1 MHRQKQPGGQGE
13 RGAAYYERR
22 PSSSPMA
29 FPKKKLRGLVAATI
43 TPMTENGEINFSV
56 IGQYVDYLVKEQG
69 VKNIFVNGTTGEG
82 LSLSVSERRQVA
94 EEWVSQGRNKLDQV
108 VIHVGALNLKES
120 QELAQHA
127 AEIGADGI
135 AVIAPFFFKSQNKE
149 TGFLCVA
156 LAGLGTHSVDQAG
169 LQLRN
174 PPASASQALGLK
186 ACATTAQPKTI
197 TLIDALISFL
207 REVAAAAP
215 ALPFYYYHIPSVT
228 GVKIRAEELLDGIQ
242 DKIPTFQGLK
252 FSDTDLLDFGQCV
265 DQNHQRQFA
274 LLFGVDEQ
282 LLSALIMGATGAV
295 GSTYN
300 YLGKKTNQM
309 LEAFEQKD
317 FASALSYQFC
327 IQRFINYVIKL
338 ATTLASNS
346 EIHLPLL
353 PKAGIK
359 GVCATMTKDN
369 QTFYTLMRNRIRPA
383 DGGRGFGV
391 SQTKAIMT
399 LVSGIP
405 MGPPRLP
412 LQKASQEFTANAEAK
427 LKSLNFL
434 SFPSLKDGN
443 LEACS

>member
-1 MHRQKQPGGQGE
+1 
-13 RGAAYYERR
+13 
-22 PSSSPMA
+22 MA
-29 FPKKKLRGLVAATI
+29 FPKKKLQGLVAATI
-43 TPMTENGEINFSV
+43 TPMTENGEINFPV

-82 LSLSVSERRQVA
+82 LSLSISERRQVA
-94 EEWVSQGRNKLDQV
+94 EEWVRQGRNKLDQV

-135 AVIAPFFFKSQNKE
+135 AVIAPFFFKSQNK
-149 TGFLCVA
+149 
-156 LAGLGTHSVDQAG
+156 
-169 LQLRN
+169 
-174 PPASASQALGLK
+174 
-186 ACATTAQPKTI
+186 
-197 TLIDALISFL
+197 DALISFL

-215 ALPFYYYHIPSVT
+215 ALPFYYYHIPSLT

-242 DKIPTFQGLK
+242 DKIPSFQGLK

-282 LLSALIMGATGAV
+282 LLSALVLGATGAV

-317 FASALSYQFC
+317 LASALSYQFR

-338 ATTLASNS
+338 
-346 EIHLPLL
+346 
-353 PKAGIK
+353 
-359 GVCATMTKDN
+359 
-369 QTFYTLMRNRIRPA
+369 
-383 DGGRGFGV
+383 GFGV

-412 LQKASQEFTANAEAK
+412 LQKATQEFTANAEAK

-434 SFPSLKDGN
+434 SFPGLKDGN
-443 LEACS
+443 MEVCS